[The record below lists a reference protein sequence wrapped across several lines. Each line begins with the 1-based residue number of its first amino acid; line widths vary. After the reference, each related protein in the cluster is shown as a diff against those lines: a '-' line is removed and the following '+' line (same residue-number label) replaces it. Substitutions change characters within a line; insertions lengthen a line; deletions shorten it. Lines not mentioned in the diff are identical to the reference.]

1 MEGVESARF
10 LVNMGSSG
18 IHISVV
24 DFRVMDGKTSVILF
38 EPAAC
43 SAFGPA
49 LLALRTKA
57 VLEREQLP
65 DCYFAMV
72 ELDIQRSSSE
82 CGIFSLALAKK
93 LRLNL

>member
-1 MEGVESARF
+1 MEGIESARF
-10 LVNMGSSG
+10 IVNMGSLD

-43 SAFGPA
+43 SAFGPG

-57 VLEREQLP
+57 VIEREQLS

-82 CGIFSLALAKK
+82 CGIFSLALAKNFI
-93 LRLNL
+93 LNL

>member
-43 SAFGPA
+43 SAFWTCFTG
-49 LLALRTKA
+49 
-57 VLEREQLP
+57 
-65 DCYFAMV
+65 V
-72 ELDIQRSSSE
+72 EDQSSS
-82 CGIFSLALAKK
+82 
-93 LRLNL
+93 